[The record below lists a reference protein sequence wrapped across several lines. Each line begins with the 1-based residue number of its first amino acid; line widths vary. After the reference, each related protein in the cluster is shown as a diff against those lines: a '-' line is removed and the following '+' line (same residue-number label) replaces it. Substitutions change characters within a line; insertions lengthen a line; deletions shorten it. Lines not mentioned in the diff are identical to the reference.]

1 MSTALAPCTQ
11 AIESGD
17 PQRWSARGRDVASQ
31 LDSWSEI
38 LETTHLHFE
47 VTPTYRT
54 PARFSGGVVRQTLDD
69 IMLVD
74 CAAAPFRGRRD
85 RATIGA
91 GGPVLKEDVVGF
103 QFVRKG
109 VETVREGAREITLSP
124 GSIAIWDG
132 LEPTDIEIV
141 EPFRKRTLLFPRDR
155 VRAVCPRLDELGP
168 LPSLEN
174 SGPARLLVRYMNALA
189 VELPLLGAAAAISAA
204 GVALELLRSAIEPEL
219 PSGRTAE
226 RAAMRAE
233 IRRHV
238 RNHLQDS
245 DLGPTTIARA
255 FAMSVRALHALF
267 EGGDESV
274 AVLVRNERLQR
285 CLEDLQHPDAG
296 SVTEIAFRWGFCETA
311 HFSRVF
317 KRRFDVT
324 PSEVR
329 HMAQLSTGI
338 PAGPVHT
345 PA

>member
-1 MSTALAPCTQ
+1 MSTALAPCMQDT
-11 AIESGD
+11 ESDG
-17 PQRWSARGRDVASQ
+17 PERWSVRGRDVASQ

-38 LETTHLHFE
+38 LESTHLHFE
-47 VTPTYRT
+47 VSPTYRT
-54 PARFSGGVVRQTLDD
+54 PARFSGGVVRRAMDG

-74 CAAAPFRGRRD
+74 CVAAPFRGRRD
-85 RATIGA
+85 SATIGA
-91 GGPVLKEDVVGF
+91 GGPVAKENVVGF

-109 VETVREGAREITLSP
+109 VETVREGRREITLSP

-155 VRAVCPRLDELGP
+155 VQAVCPRLGELGP

-174 SGPARLLVRYMNALA
+174 SGPARLLARYMNALA
-189 VELPLLGAAAAISAA
+189 AELPLLGTAAVVSAA
-204 GVALELLRSAIEPEL
+204 NVALELLRAAIEPEL

-226 RAAMRAE
+226 RAAIRAE

-238 RNHLQDS
+238 RHHLQDA

-274 AVLVRNERLQR
+274 AVIVRNERLQR

-317 KRRFDVT
+317 KRRFGVT

-329 HMAQLSTGI
+329 HMAQLGTQMGLGVGG
-338 PAGPVHT
+338 APV
-345 PA
+345 